1 MIQKKGDGNSNG
13 NGHHNGNDHGVSK
26 RTVTDTET
34 VVAGKPTARDER
46 GTREQSKRAEESE
59 FADFLSDDEA
69 ATALDGDGQ
78 AATDDAAEGDE
89 KSGRLKRVLI
99 GFAAICAF
107 VCVSALVIY
116 LWLLGGNAGENMSLR
131 VANRNERDDPSAS
144 HQPTAEEI
152 NRALNGQS
160 NANDQTA
167 RTNSGMTNAPTQGGA
182 LSNTSNG
189 NMPITSRPPSDI
201 FSTTVQDPLSQ
212 STNNE
217 RASVQSGATATG
229 ASINATRSSN
239 TTSETRRSADSTVTT
254 TRYATSG
261 ASVERSIRANPP
273 ASQNAPASEQTQSSL
288 TRETAPLTNER
299 TTTTT
304 TLTDADTVALP
315 PLGTMLPV
323 RTLGTIYTLRS
334 ETLVRMQ
341 LTRAMSGA
349 GWSLRRGTELYATV
363 RGSDFEIGRAYIALV
378 GFVDP
383 ESNRLV
389 RLQGNILGG
398 DGTDGLR
405 GRKHRIGGGW
415 SRALRVAGAGALDAL
430 GAIAGNIG
438 RRPVVIADV
447 YGNGRVNP
455 IMNEIGGIS
464 YRNNRSGF
472 VEVPAGSS
480 GYVLVMQ
487 MPRDVQGVDA
497 GAQLANLSSPELE
510 RLSDAATL
518 RSSTQLSDEQL
529 ATLITMG
536 SPEQIR
542 QALPH
547 MTPEMRRVAESV
559 LASMQSGG
567 QGR

>member
-1 MIQKKGDGNSNG
+1 MIHSNSNGSNG
-13 NGHHNGNDHGVSK
+13 NGHHNGNGHGAIK
-26 RTVTDTET
+26 RTVADTET
-34 VVAGKPTARDER
+34 VVARKPATRDEQDA
-46 GTREQSKRAEESE
+46 REQNKRAAEAE
-59 FADFLSDDEA
+59 FADILIDDEDA
-69 ATALDGDGQ
+69 NVLDDSEE
-78 AATDDAAEGDE
+78 AATDDEADGN
-89 KSGRLKRVLI
+89 KKTGRLKRVLI
-99 GFAAICAF
+99 GFGAICALL
-107 VCVSALVIY
+107 CVSVLVIY
-116 LWLLGGNAGENMSLR
+116 LWLLGGRTSDDMSLR
-131 VANRNERDDPSAS
+131 VGNANQTGRGDQTSS

-152 NRALNGQS
+152 ARALNGQD
-160 NANDQTA
+160 N
-167 RTNSGMTNAPTQGGA
+167 TNNHTIG
-182 LSNTSNG
+182 TSNG
-189 NMPITSRPPSDI
+189 TTSVQPNDNMPVGARPPGDI
-201 FSTTVQDPLSQ
+201 FSTTVPDPLASASP
-212 STNNE
+212 STNSE
-217 RASVQSGATATG
+217 RTGAQTGATSTDVTA
-229 ASINATRSSN
+229 NAARN
-239 TTSETRRSADSTVTT
+239 TSETRRATDSTATA

-261 ASVERSIRANPP
+261 ASAERSIRANPP
-273 ASQNAPASEQTQSSL
+273 VTQSGQTS
-288 TRETAPLTNER
+288 APLSREAAPSTNER
-299 TTTTT
+299 MTTVERT
-304 TLTDADTVALP
+304 TVALP

-323 RTLGTIYTLRS
+323 RTLGAVYTLRS

-349 GWSLRRGTELYATV
+349 GWSLRRGTELYGTV

-378 GFVDP
+378 GFIDA
-383 ESNRLV
+383 ESGRLV
-389 RLQGNILGG
+389 RLEGNILGG

-415 SRALRVAGAGALDAL
+415 SRALRMAGAGALDAL
-430 GAIAGNIG
+430 SAVAGSIG
-438 RRPVVIADV
+438 RRPVVIADI
-447 YGNGRVNP
+447 YGNGGVNP

-497 GAQLANLSSPELE
+497 GASLANLPSPELE
-510 RLSDAATL
+510 RLADASSL

-529 ATLITMG
+529 AALITTG

-542 QALPH
+542 AGMPR